1 MCFSVACSSI
11 RPHFPNYTE
20 QVSTMTL
27 SWVVL
32 GLYGLAAVPSS
43 LAAVADSHSAQYCSV
58 IKNGQSQPCKPVP
71 KDFLGGADGAA
82 NGPGA
87 DKQVL
92 EDAFRALADL
102 QNDYFVPQ
110 KQIWPSS
117 IPWTSAVI
125 QTLVSSAM
133 STVTKSINS
142 TVPDTVAAWKDKE
155 NLLSFLHEQVL
166 SYYIGQD
173 VEEILNEV
181 GLNFEQ

>member
-1 MCFSVACSSI
+1 MA
-11 RPHFPNYTE
+11 
-20 QVSTMTL
+20 L
-27 SWVVL
+27 SWLVL
-32 GLYGLAAVPSS
+32 GLYGLAAAPSS
-43 LAAVADSHSAQYCSV
+43 LAAVANSQSAQYCSV

-71 KDFLGGADGAA
+71 KDFLGGNGVA

-142 TVPDTVAAWKDKE
+142 TVPESVAEWKDKE

-166 SYYIGQD
+166 SYFFGQD
-173 VEEILNEV
+173 TEEILNEV
-181 GLNFEQ
+181 SLILNTRRDIR